1 MQNPHD
7 SILDIAIRAALD
19 AALAITQVYNGH
31 FDTETKADGS
41 PITLADKR
49 ANETICKQLSGSPW
63 PIISEENKLADYAER
78 KNWEHFW
85 LVDPLDGTKEFIG
98 RNGEFTV
105 NIALIRDGEPVLGVI
120 VAPALNTAWFGAVD
134 IPPHVIHNTNAL
146 TNISVDDFPAML
158 SKHAAQIQVP
168 KTFANKRV
176 AVSRSH
182 LDDKTKALVSK
193 MSDHY
198 QSIEMHPKGSS
209 LKLCDLAAGDA
220 AFYPRFTPCYEWD
233 TAAGHAILRASGG
246 EIFSLETQKPLSYNK
261 RDLHNPSFIA
271 FAHEQDA
278 SYFFSQFAF

>member
-1 MQNPHD
+1 MQNTHD
-7 SILDIAIRAALD
+7 SILDIAIRAALE
-19 AALAITQVYNGH
+19 AAKAIMQVYNGH
-31 FDTETKADGS
+31 FNTETKADGS

-49 ANETICKQLSGSPW
+49 ANDIICRHLSGSPW

-105 NIALIRDGEPVLGVI
+105 NIALIREGEPVLGVI
-120 VAPALNTAWFGAVD
+120 VAPALNTAWFGSTD
-134 IPPHVIHNTNAL
+134 IPLQVIHNTNAL
-146 TNISVDDFPAML
+146 PNTSDDDFPAIL
-158 SKHAAQIQVP
+158 SKNAVQIQVP
-168 KTFANKRV
+168 ETRINNRV

-182 LDDKTKALVSK
+182 LDDKTKALVTK
-193 MSDHY
+193 MSEHY

-209 LKLCDLAAGDA
+209 LKLCDLAAGES

-233 TAAGHAILRASGG
+233 TAAGHAILRAAGG
-246 EIFSLETQKPLSYNK
+246 EIFSLETQKPLRYNK

-271 FAHEQDA
+271 FARKQDA
-278 SYFFSQFAF
+278 SHFFSQFSF